1 MLHCDAYSLLVF
13 WQKNQSKVETLIIL
27 HKRHLLQENLQ
38 QPAATYQLN
47 FWRWNKIQRGNALI
61 FLFRS
66 LVIFEGI
73 RKIWA
78 NLDLRVIMVVS
89 RRTLLLCHHHNIV
102 LGAVAAKRLCSTS
115 QPVSFETSLWVEQPS
130 KVNWDAQFKMAKE
143 ELPAVFHMKPLNN
156 WPNETKIMN
165 NVCRCQ
171 CHTFEQKEDW
181 WQNLK
186 HTMIVKVKKKR
197 VLMAIIGLSCFI
209 FGLAIP
215 LLFIGNSFSTSEP
228 ASTERPSFASLV
240 HFRNRERHHVDSAV
254 VNTTLDNVFISV
266 KTTKQYHYPRVIIQL
281 ETWVSLVKSQ
291 VSFLFAAKKPNM
303 GEKWIASFL
312 DLVLHRYTR
321 CSLDGAHQWPL
332 DRHQL
337 LRKSFQS
344 GIGMQDGCR
353 IRHIPQVS

>member
-1 MLHCDAYSLLVF
+1 
-13 WQKNQSKVETLIIL
+13 
-27 HKRHLLQENLQ
+27 
-38 QPAATYQLN
+38 
-47 FWRWNKIQRGNALI
+47 
-61 FLFRS
+61 
-66 LVIFEGI
+66 
-73 RKIWA
+73 
-78 NLDLRVIMVVS
+78 MVVS
-89 RRTLLLCHHHNIV
+89 RRTLLLCHHHHIV

-291 VSFLFAAKKPNM
+291 VSFSFCRKKTGYGWEMNCILFRPGSSPIHTMLTWWSAPMATWSPPTAQKVIPEWHWHARWVPNSTHSSSLINRKNMKPIWTAL
-303 GEKWIASFL
+303 KTILF
-312 DLVLHRYTR
+312 
-321 CSLDGAHQWPL
+321 
-332 DRHQL
+332 
-337 LRKSFQS
+337 
-344 GIGMQDGCR
+344 
-353 IRHIPQVS
+353 